1 MNLADMLTFA
11 DIGQLSRIANHYH
24 CNCNGNSKHELIQS
38 ILQTIGHRGFIER
51 HIAELSVE
59 DLRFLNMLL
68 FDGRKQ
74 FSLEELIACAG
85 QSRFTDDAESRE
97 NPRDM
102 ISKYKKQGWL
112 FQGRTHNTRY
122 LFEVPEDLKSKF
134 REALERQFK
143 SEVVKITGEPTMYR
157 EEPELMAS
165 DLFLLLQY
173 VQHHDIQLNNEGV
186 MYRRNQLQIME
197 KLHVS
202 EPLVGKGWRFG
213 YGRRFK
219 DYPSRLALLYD
230 FAYHKKLITENKD
243 KLLLT
248 TAGHS
253 YLNEDKRDGMIQ
265 FVSFWLR
272 LYKGPIPNLF
282 SLIFWCERCSKEW
295 VTVTSLYEVI
305 EPLIK
310 PFYYDTPASIFD
322 ERLLRM
328 MLHLGMIRMGEN
340 EQGVRFVQSTPFGT
354 YAVQYLHKGK

>member
-1 MNLADMLTFA
+1 MNLADMLTYA
-11 DIGQLSRIANHYH
+11 DIGQLSRIANHYQ

-51 HIAELSVE
+51 HIAELSLE
-59 DLRFLNMLL
+59 DLRFLNLLL

-85 QSRFTDDAESRE
+85 QSRFTEDTEERE
-97 NPRDM
+97 NPRDT
-102 ISKYKKQGWL
+102 ISRFKKQGWL

-122 LFEVPEDLKSKF
+122 LFEVPEDLKRKF
-134 REALERQFK
+134 REALERRFK
-143 SEVVKITGEPTMYR
+143 SEVVKIAGEPTMYR
-157 EEPELMAS
+157 EEPELMVS
-165 DLFLLLQY
+165 DLILLLQY
-173 VQHHDIQLNNEGV
+173 VQHHDIHLNNEGV

-202 EPLVGKGWRFG
+202 ETLVGKGWRFG

-230 FAYHKKLITENKD
+230 YAYHRKLITENRD
-243 KLLLT
+243 ELILT
-248 TAGHS
+248 TAGQS
-253 YLNEDKRDGMIQ
+253 YLDEDKRESMIQ
-265 FVSFWLR
+265 LVSFWLR
-272 LYKGPIPNLF
+272 LYKGPIPNLL
-282 SLIFWCERCSKEW
+282 SLIFWSERCSKEW
-295 VTVTSLYEVI
+295 VSVTSLYEVI

-328 MLHLGMIRMGEN
+328 MLHLGMIRIGEN
-340 EQGVRFVQSTPFGT
+340 EQGVRFVQTTPFGI
-354 YAVQYLHKGK
+354 YAVQYLHKG